1 MKLNDRTLTA
11 ITAICLAVGVGVAG
25 IFLRSDESAS
35 SSDAFVAAQIQQPE
49 PSKIQQATDLPES
62 ISHIKPAPYS
72 SFPTPN
78 ADWKKRAAE
87 PRTKVFASLTPSDQK
102 PPPVTQV
109 SSRIP
114 AGICNVNLNATPKS
128 AARVN
133 LHIIARCH
141 PGTVVTIEH
150 ASLRFREKL
159 DSNGELSLIIPAF
172 AEFAEFDITLRDG
185 TKATTSAFIAGL
197 SSLNRVGISWSG
209 SIETFLHAHESQ
221 ASEDHV
227 WHGQPRSFSQALL
240 EGGGYLTQLGDPIL
254 ENPVYTQIY
263 SYPISGIRQQKFVA
277 LSVEIRQ
284 QDNNCGDI
292 LKIQTARHN
301 PQSGGSNARL
311 LVNLPEC
318 GSMTDSLVLKNVVK
332 DMRMARY

>member
-25 IFLRSDESAS
+25 IFLRTDQSIS
-35 SSDAFVAAQIQQPE
+35 SSDAFVAAQLQQPAPSIIQQ
-49 PSKIQQATDLPES
+49 TTLLPTS
-62 ISHIKPAPYS
+62 ISPIKPAPYS
-72 SFPTPN
+72 PFSIPK
-78 ADWKKRAAE
+78 ADWEKRAAE
-87 PRTKVFASLTPSDQK
+87 PRTKVFASLTPSGQK
-102 PPPVTQV
+102 PTSVTRV

-114 AGICNVNLNATPKS
+114 ADICNVNLNATPKR
-128 AARVN
+128 AARVS
-133 LHIIARCH
+133 LQIIARCH

-150 ASLRFREKL
+150 ASLRFREML
-159 DSNGELSLIIPAF
+159 DSNGELSLIVPAF
-172 AEFAEFDITLRDG
+172 AEFSEFDITLRDG
-185 TKATTSAFIAGL
+185 TKATTAAFIAGL
-197 SSLNRVGISWSG
+197 SSLNRIGISWSG
-209 SIETFLHAHESQ
+209 NNETFLHASESQ
-221 ASEDHV
+221 APEDHV
-227 WHGQPRSFSQALL
+227 WRGQPRSFRQALL
-240 EGGGYLTQLGDPIL
+240 EGGGYLTQLGDPTL
-254 ENPVYTQIY
+254 ENPAFAQIY
-263 SYPISGIRQQKFVA
+263 SYPTSGIQQQKFVA

-284 QDNNCGDI
+284 QADNCGDM